1 MKKMVFSALLI
12 FASATCFAKGE
23 PLVKIAF
30 KRGPNL
36 HQYTLTQ
43 EGKTP
48 VYKMVFQENRKKPET
63 ETISKA
69 QAEFIKNETTRI
81 IWNSEYRKP
90 KTPGCSEYAN
100 ISSGTEKSTV
110 CEENKKATG
119 MAYGLL
125 NSLSQIFQ

>member
-1 MKKMVFSALLI
+1 MRKII
-12 FASATCFAKGE
+12 FAFLLLSSTCFAKGE

-30 KRGPNL
+30 KRAPDL
-36 HQYTLTQ
+36 HEYTLIQ
-43 EGKTP
+43 EGKTSE
-48 VYKMVFQENRKKPET
+48 YKLVFQENRKKPET

-69 QAEFIKNETTRI
+69 QAEFIKSETTRI

-90 KTPGCSEYAN
+90 NTPGCSEYAN

-110 CEENKKATG
+110 CAENKKATG